1 MFWLIIICN
10 ANTEYFGRHIRVTR
24 DMTSQFYRCVSCV
37 ISAHSRH
44 DIIDREK
51 SRARCTSLRERISR
65 RNSQIFSFHAVPQL
79 HIFSSLS
86 LSRNVS
92 AKSSRFSI
100 QQSVRTD
107 QRCCCSHCLML
118 LNFHKRR
125 HSVYLSLGNWT
136 RCANSTDQNN
146 EHLIVGKLSGR

>member
-1 MFWLIIICN
+1 MQIPNILADTFESRETWHHNSI
-10 ANTEYFGRHIRVTR
+10 AVWVA
-24 DMTSQFYRCVSCV
+24 SSV
-37 ISAHSRH
+37 AHSRH

-146 EHLIVGKLSGR
+146 EHLIVGKLSGQ